1 MRRQHP
7 KIILE
12 NQAKASLHSPE
23 HKAAAA
29 CTAGSWQS
37 RRCATSLSCLVSPSA
52 ASLAPKYCLCSR
64 SRRSSPTAWRAAL
77 YRPSPEHVPSA
88 SCWEFWPT
96 QGTSLVRNTIQTTAA
111 SQSKQ
116 RTLLQTVHEKTGKWY
131 PWNAQEWPDW
141 PKESTW
147 TQTEWPN
154 DLIKLPSP
162 YQRSTS
168 LQTGHWPSVHEHEQN
183 LFSQLPCEFLL
194 ELFGLRS

>member
-37 RRCATSLSCLVSPSA
+37 RCCATSLSCLVSPSA
-52 ASLAPKYCLCSR
+52 ASLAPKYCLCSQD
-64 SRRSSPTAWRAAL
+64 RRSSPTAWRAAL

-88 SCWEFWPT
+88 SCCKFWPA
-96 QGTSLVRNTIQTTAA
+96 QGTSLVRKTIQSTAA

-131 PWNAQEWPDW
+131 P
-141 PKESTW
+141 
-147 TQTEWPN
+147 
-154 DLIKLPSP
+154 
-162 YQRSTS
+162 
-168 LQTGHWPSVHEHEQN
+168 
-183 LFSQLPCEFLL
+183 
-194 ELFGLRS
+194 